1 MLGYVP
7 WWIQTL
13 AVLFF
18 VVCVF
23 LVIIV
28 LLQKG
33 KGGGLSAA
41 FGGAGGQSAFGSKT
55 GDVFTW
61 VTVVTVV
68 IFFVLAG
75 VLTIKY
81 HPYDEFESELP
92 GLTASPSEQSPPD
105 AETTTE
111 GAEADQPGAEKPTAT
126 EGAPKAEKPVA
137 AEGAATTEKP
147 TAPEDKPAAE
157 KPVAAEKTTETPVE
171 EKKE

>member
-1 MLGYVP
+1 MDFQMLGYIP

-18 VVCVF
+18 IVCVF
-23 LVIIV
+23 LIIIV

-75 VLTIKY
+75 FLTIYY
-81 HPYDEFESELP
+81 HPYEEYGTELP
-92 GLTASPSEQSPPD
+92 AIVDSPPVQEQP
-105 AETTTE
+105 AETPTDSETTD
-111 GAEADQPGAEKPTAT
+111 GAKADQETDEKPAST
-126 EGAPKAEKPVA
+126 EVTPA
-137 AEGAATTEKP
+137 TEKP
-147 TAPEDKPAAE
+147 TQPEDKPAVE
-157 KPVAAEKTTETPVE
+157 KPATAKDATETPVE